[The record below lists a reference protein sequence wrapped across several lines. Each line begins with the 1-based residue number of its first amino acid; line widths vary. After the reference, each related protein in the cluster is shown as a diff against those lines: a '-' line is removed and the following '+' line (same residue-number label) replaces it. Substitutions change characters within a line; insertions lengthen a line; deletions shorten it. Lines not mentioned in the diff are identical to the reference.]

1 MSNTLSF
8 IVGPVLIAAGVFA
21 LIGLWIEVRYK
32 LLLGR
37 SPRIPIPFGG
47 ILLSLGLMIVLAACD
62 RLGLLWDPLAFK
74 ALYDREIFGVPVGF
88 LFFFG
93 LATFS
98 DPVGYL
104 LLGIPLERF
113 FRWRR
118 RVVIRR
124 RRVLRQTARAGSRGP
139 A

>member
-8 IVGPVLIAAGVFA
+8 IIGPALMVVGLYLIVT
-21 LIGLWIEVRYK
+21 LWIEARTQ
-32 LLLGR
+32 LLRGR
-37 SPRIPIPFGG
+37 ALRVPIPFGG

-74 ALYDREIFGVPVGF
+74 ALYDREILGIPVGF